1 MGTLQLEKLWKYLQT
16 LSLTDD
22 NKECLAN
29 KLIESKGM
37 SRVCEDE
44 TEYIKSSPE
53 MMEIIKKGDEEI
65 VKGNYSVVD
74 PKKIWE

>member
-22 NKECLAN
+22 NKEWLAN

-44 TEYIKSSPE
+44 TEYIYCVSSSS
-53 MMEIIKKGDEEI
+53 KAFD
-65 VKGNYSVVD
+65 S
-74 PKKIWE
+74 

>member
-22 NKECLAN
+22 NKEWLAN

-44 TEYIKSSPE
+44 TEYIIFTKWIR
-53 MMEIIKKGDEEI
+53 II
-65 VKGNYSVVD
+65 
-74 PKKIWE
+74 

>member
-1 MGTLQLEKLWKYLQT
+1 
-16 LSLTDD
+16 
-22 NKECLAN
+22 
-29 KLIESKGM
+29 M